1 MYSYKKSFISETKH
15 KLILMLSLS
24 KDKTSTTKCVFVTK
38 YLKDGKV
45 SFDTHSIFR
54 LESRYFYFSFREM
67 PKMFIFKGC
76 LPFLTKQQYL
86 RSPFDLRTTF
96 SRKVFCGTTSPRR
109 PAGIVSSLKIQRYS
123 KWEMI
128 YAEEY

>member
-1 MYSYKKSFISETKH
+1 MYSYKKIFISETKH
-15 KLILMLSLS
+15 KLILMLGLS
-24 KDKTSTTKCVFVTK
+24 TDKTSTTKCVFVSK

-54 LESRYFYFSFREM
+54 LESRYFSFSFREM
-67 PKMFIFKGC
+67 LFIFKGC

-123 KWEMI
+123 K
-128 YAEEY
+128 